1 MANQKQVLDR
11 LIRID
16 NRTDAMQHNLAWLV
30 RANEPQLKEKLIEA
44 FGNSVRRVQVY
55 VALDGLKNV
64 NGIANALGMKQPNVS
79 RDLLWLKKKGLIDAV
94 EANGQGTVYQK
105 TIFDSIIQLSEEL
118 AARFSL
124 DKYGRPK
131 KKK

>member
-1 MANQKQVLDR
+1 
-11 LIRID
+11 
-16 NRTDAMQHNLAWLV
+16 
-30 RANEPQLKEKLIEA
+30 
-44 FGNSVRRVQVY
+44 
-55 VALDGLKNV
+55 
-64 NGIANALGMKQPNVS
+64 MKRPNVS

-124 DKYGRPK
+124 DKHGRPK